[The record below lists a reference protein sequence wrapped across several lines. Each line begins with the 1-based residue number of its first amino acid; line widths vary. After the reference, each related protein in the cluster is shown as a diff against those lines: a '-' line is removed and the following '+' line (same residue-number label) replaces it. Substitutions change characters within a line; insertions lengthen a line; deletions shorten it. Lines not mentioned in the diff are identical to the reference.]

1 MDTNLDEE
9 KLDKETL
16 KKFYDSFKNQ
26 PFLSFVDMKLDKLEK
41 GKSILSCEN
50 KKELHQGLG
59 YMHGGVVA
67 SILDT
72 AGGYAAVTTIPSNCF
87 VVTSEL
93 KINYMRPV
101 IAKKVFGFGEVINKG
116 RNLVVVEATLKDEKN
131 NMLAKM
137 LATMFVIENQTENK
151 K

>member
-72 AGGYAAVTTIPSNCF
+72 AGGYAAVTMIPSNCF

>member
-16 KKFYDSFKNQ
+16 KKFYDSFKKQ

-72 AGGYAAVTTIPSNCF
+72 AGGYAAVTMIPSNCF